1 MYSLLHSQ
9 FLMFSYDQSA
19 NAEFLHDD
27 PLLAQVDWWSAEP
40 LTLPL
45 TAIPFVVSARVQ
57 LFDNYPT
64 IETGIALYSQR
75 LRQIL
80 TRAGVCFQAIPAPLF
95 AVETQTLVSN
105 DYAIVHLLEC
115 YPAID
120 TTKSRAG
127 HIELRSSF
135 LDQPRPLFHPSEAP
149 TAVLISDTLRRQFEQ
164 AGITGCLYEPLES
177 VWSYVI

>member
-1 MYSLLHSQ
+1 MYSIFHSQ

-27 PLLAQVDWWSAEP
+27 PRLAQVDWWSAEP

-45 TAIPFVVSARVQ
+45 TAIPFVVSTRVQ

-75 LRQIL
+75 LRQTL
-80 TRAGVCFQAIPAPLF
+80 TQAGVCFQAIPAPLF
-95 AVETQTLVSN
+95 AIETQTLLSN
-105 DYAIVHLLEC
+105 DYAVVQLLER

-127 HIELRSSF
+127 HIELRASF
-135 LDQPRPLFHPSEAP
+135 LHQPRPMFHPNEAP
-149 TAVLISDTLRRQFEQ
+149 TAVLISDTLRGLLEQ

-177 VWSYVI
+177 VWSYVV